1 MRKRFYC
8 FLLSFTV
15 LGMVGCATEPS
26 NSNITPTLTTEVKK
40 NDTTPTSTPIVEN
53 EGTPTPTVKNEANN
67 NMNTPTPTKTSS
79 SAFLKKE
86 EKEKQTITKTDGL
99 CEVLEQVDASLQAEY
114 NIFNRKLSGD
124 MELSLSGLSDFCIDE
139 TTGVIYFVNKGK
151 DYYLYRLKDGEAKLA
166 VAMPVKQIYTYQ
178 GSVYFMIENYD
189 MIMGY
194 DGYELGEFHNGDIYC
209 YTPASGTVE
218 LIYEAGAIE
227 NSDDHR
233 LTVNEKGIYFSY
245 AVGKEFDIVHQF
257 YHLPFGASEPIEDTE
272 MTTWKGWDNYVFDY
286 FSEASNNLVLQSRTI
301 QEDGTR
307 ERLETSNRKIRFCV
321 RGDYLYSA
329 ERTYI
334 SCLNLKTGE
343 ETKYDFLEMWQSAA
357 EHHLE
362 SLEDNSG
369 VRVIESFTVTET
381 DIWVTGFGTILGRLN
396 LETGELSYSYICK
409 ENKAESSPYYII
421 QELYTDGKQLYVTC
435 LSHTEEQRAWT
446 WEQPAYFARIQTDTV
461 EKHVFGSDIMMLEV
475 LTE

>member
-1 MRKRFYC
+1 MRKKFYG
-8 FLLSFTV
+8 LLFSLV
-15 LGMVGCATEPS
+15 MLGSIGCATEGTT
-26 NSNITPTLTTEVKK
+26 SNITQTPVVEGATITPIIAIEEKDKVTTEQE
-40 NDTTPTSTPIVEN
+40 TT
-53 EGTPTPTVKNEANN
+53 KNET
-67 NMNTPTPTKTSS
+67 NTEAPTKASS

-86 EKEKQTITKTDGL
+86 EKEKITITKTDGL
-99 CEVLEQVDASLQAEY
+99 CEQLEQVDASMQAEY

-124 MELSLSGLSDFCIDE
+124 LELSLSGLSEFCIDE
-139 TTGVIYFVNKGK
+139 TTGVVYFVNKGK

-189 MIMGY
+189 MIAGF

-209 YTPASGTVE
+209 YTPATGAVE
-218 LIYEAGAIE
+218 LIYETGAIE

-233 LTVNEKGIYFSY
+233 LIVNEKGIYFSY
-245 AVGKEFDIVHQF
+245 AVGEEFDIVHQF

-272 MTTWKGWDNYVFDY
+272 MTTWKGWNHYVFDY

-343 ETKYDFLEMWQSAA
+343 EIKYDFLEMWKDAA
-357 EHHLE
+357 SPHLD
-362 SLEDNSG
+362 SLEPNSG
-369 VRVIESFTVTET
+369 VRVIETFTVTET
-381 DIWVTGFGTILGRLN
+381 DIWVTGFGMILGRLN
-396 LETGELSYSYICK
+396 LETGELSYSRICK
-409 ENKAESSPYYII
+409 ENKAEPSPYYII

-435 LSHTEEQRAWT
+435 LSPKEEKRVWT

-461 EKHVFGSDIMMLEV
+461 EKNVFGEDIMLLEV